1 MKFHIYD
8 KSYVLFVVM
17 RVSWLMSPITFY
29 KCLSD
34 DTRLQCLLLITLRRE
49 LCVCDLTA
57 ALKLS
62 QPKISRHLAELR
74 KNGLLQDERR
84 GKWVFYQ
91 LSAALPA
98 WAVDVLKSTIKHN
111 ADYLAGS
118 LANLSQTSPIENC
131 C

>member
-8 KSYVLFVVM
+8 ISYVLTLSK
-17 RVSWLMSPITFY
+17 RMSPVTFY

-34 DTRLQCLLLITLRRE
+34 DTRLQCLLLITLKNE

-91 LSAALPA
+91 LNSTLPN
-98 WAVDVLKSTIKHN
+98 WAVDVLKTTIQHN
-111 ADYLAGS
+111 PDYLAGS
-118 LANLSQTSPIENC
+118 LANLSKTSLIEKC

>member
-1 MKFHIYD
+1 
-8 KSYVLFVVM
+8 
-17 RVSWLMSPITFY
+17 MSPIIFY
-29 KCLSD
+29 KSLSD
-34 DTRLQCLLLITLRRE
+34 DTRLQCLLLITLKQE

-91 LSAALPA
+91 LNSALPN
-98 WAVDVLKSTIKHN
+98 WAVDVLKTTIKHN
-111 ADYLAGS
+111 PDYLAGS
-118 LANLSQTSPIENC
+118 LANLSQTSLIEKC